1 MDAEI
6 DHQHARKS
14 SVLVELLSV
23 ATRSTP
29 RDILV
34 VGCGSGLEAGILAR
48 HFDARTIGIDLDTA
62 GFDPKAAAPA
72 TLVGMDARKL
82 DFSDASFDLVFSFHA
97 LEHIPD
103 PDLCLAEMNRVL
115 RPGGYYLVGTPN
127 KARLLGYLGS
137 STSIENNI
145 RWNLGDLRMRLAG
158 KWSNEAGAH
167 AGFTAAEL
175 AELCRRNFAG
185 VPAEV
190 SDSYYRRLYSS
201 KKWAVDLM
209 IGTGLRSIVFPCVY
223 VYGAK
228 PAAQ

>member
-82 DFSDASFDLVFSFHA
+82 DFPDASFDLVFSFHA

-115 RPGGYYLVGTPN
+115 RPGGY
-127 KARLLGYLGS
+127 
-137 STSIENNI
+137 
-145 RWNLGDLRMRLAG
+145 DLRMRLAG

>member
-6 DHQHARKS
+6 DPQHARKS
-14 SVLVELLSV
+14 SALAELISKS
-23 ATRSTP
+23 TRYNP

-48 HFDARTIGIDLDTA
+48 HFEARTIGIDLDTA
-62 GFDPKAAAPA
+62 GFDLQTAAPA

-82 DFSDASFDLVFSFHA
+82 DFADASIDLVFSFHA
-97 LEHIPD
+97 LEHMPN

-137 STSIENNI
+137 STSLMNKI
-145 RWNLGDLRMRLAG
+145 RWNLDDLRMRLVG

-175 AELCRRNFAG
+175 SELCRRSFAG

-190 SDSYYRRLYSS
+190 SDSYYRRLYRS
-201 KKWAVDLM
+201 KQWAVDML
-209 IGTGLRSIVFPCVY
+209 ISSGLKSIVFPCVY

-228 PAAQ
+228 PSGV